1 MISTYVIAVTGG
13 IGSGKSTVCK
23 LFEQRHGV
31 PVIDADVVAREVVE
45 PGEPALDRLVER
57 FGDDI
62 VAADGTLDR
71 AALKRRVFADEAERR
86 ALESILHPRIR
97 QRMDERLA
105 AIRAPYCLLGI
116 PLLTEGSRRDNVDRI
131 LVVDCPEDVQ
141 VARVRQRDDLTEA
154 EVIAIMRTQASRAS
168 RRALADDIVM
178 NNGSEA
184 DLVDRIDEL
193 HQTYLGLARE
203 KASRQTA
210 RGH

>member
-1 MISTYVIAVTGG
+1 MISTFVIAVTGG

-31 PVIDADVVAREVVE
+31 PVIDADVIAREVVE
-45 PGEPALDRLVER
+45 PGEPALDLLVVR
-57 FGDDI
+57 FGQDI
-62 VAADGTLDR
+62 LAADGTLDR

-86 ALESILHPRIR
+86 ALETILHPRIR
-97 QRMDERLA
+97 RRMDERLA
-105 AIRAPYCLLGI
+105 AIRTPYCLLGI
-116 PLLTEGSRRDNVDRI
+116 PLLTADSRHDNVDRI
-131 LVVDCPEDVQ
+131 LVVDCPEEVQ
-141 VARVRQRDDLTEA
+141 IARVRQRDDLTEA

-184 DLVDRIDEL
+184 DLIDRIDKL
-193 HQTYLGLARE
+193 HEIYLGLARE
-203 KASRQTA
+203 KASGQAA